1 MHIISGYKKNK
12 KIITPKR
19 YFRPTQSKVR
29 EALFNI
35 IEVKDKTFLDLCSG
49 SGAIGFEALSR
60 EAKYCIFIEIDR
72 EAIKNIFT
80 NAKNIFED
88 ESEKYKIKR
97 ISAEDFAKRTNEKF
111 DIIYFDPP
119 YNSKIYNSVISLI
132 IERNLLN
139 KNGYLIVELGY
150 EYYKKFLENFN
161 NIKCDIKI
169 YGETV
174 LIIFEK
180 RNL

>member
-19 YFRPTQSKVR
+19 DFRPTQSKVR

-35 IEVKDKTFLDLCSG
+35 IEVKDKIFLDLCSG

-88 ESEKYKIKR
+88 KSEKYKIKYKT
-97 ISAEDFAKRTNEKF
+97 DLK
-111 DIIYFDPP
+111 D
-119 YNSKIYNSVISLI
+119 
-132 IERNLLN
+132 LL
-139 KNGYLIVELGY
+139 
-150 EYYKKFLENFN
+150 
-161 NIKCDIKI
+161 
-169 YGETV
+169 
-174 LIIFEK
+174 
-180 RNL
+180 

>member
-19 YFRPTQSKVR
+19 DFRPTQSKVR
-29 EALFNI
+29 ETLFNI
-35 IEVKDKTFLDLCSG
+35 IEVKDKIFLDLCSG

-97 ISAEDFAKRTNEKF
+97 KKVALIQISF
-111 DIIYFDPP
+111 DMIANFSVQCKHIC
-119 YNSKIYNSVISLI
+119 KICHI
-132 IERNLLN
+132 
-139 KNGYLIVELGY
+139 
-150 EYYKKFLENFN
+150 
-161 NIKCDIKI
+161 
-169 YGETV
+169 
-174 LIIFEK
+174 
-180 RNL
+180 

>member
-19 YFRPTQSKVR
+19 DFRPTQSKVR

-35 IEVKDKTFLDLCSG
+35 IEVKDKIFLDLCSG

-132 IERNLLN
+132 IERNL
-139 KNGYLIVELGY
+139 
-150 EYYKKFLENFN
+150 
-161 NIKCDIKI
+161 
-169 YGETV
+169 
-174 LIIFEK
+174 
-180 RNL
+180 

>member
-1 MHIISGYKKNK
+1 MAHHCRGAGRNGRDDGGRERPCLPGGDADAGQQPGHLSPDAGGVKN
-12 KIITPKR
+12 
-19 YFRPTQSKVR
+19 
-29 EALFNI
+29 
-35 IEVKDKTFLDLCSG
+35 
-49 SGAIGFEALSR
+49 
-60 EAKYCIFIEIDR
+60 
-72 EAIKNIFT
+72 
-80 NAKNIFED
+80 
-88 ESEKYKIKR
+88 R
-97 ISAEDFAKRTNEKF
+97 IYGKF

-119 YNSKIYNSVISLI
+119 YNSKIYISVISLI

-139 KNGYLIVELGY
+139 ENGYLIVELGY
-150 EYYKKFLENFN
+150 EYYKKFVENFN

>member
-19 YFRPTQSKVR
+19 DFRPTQSKVR

-35 IEVKDKTFLDLCSG
+35 IEVKDKIFLDLCSG
-49 SGAIGFEALSR
+49 SGAIGLEALSR

-72 EAIKNIFT
+72 EAVKNIFI
-80 NAKNIFED
+80 NAKSIFEKEID
-88 ESEKYKIKR
+88 KYKIKR
-97 ISAEDFAKRTNEKF
+97 ISAEDYIKRTNEKF

-119 YNSKIYNSVISLI
+119 YNSKIYNSVITMI
-132 IERNLLN
+132 IEKKLLN
-139 KNGYLIVELGY
+139 QNGYLIVESGY

-161 NIKCDIKI
+161 NTKYDIKI
-169 YGETV
+169 YGESV
-174 LIIFEK
+174 LIIFEE